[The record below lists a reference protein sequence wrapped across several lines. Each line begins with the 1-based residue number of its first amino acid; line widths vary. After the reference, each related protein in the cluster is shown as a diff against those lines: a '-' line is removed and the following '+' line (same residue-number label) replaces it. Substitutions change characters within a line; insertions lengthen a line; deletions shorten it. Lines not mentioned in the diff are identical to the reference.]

1 MKPARW
7 GLFASSPVVNR
18 LSLPLAWVWLLAIE
32 LCSPL
37 CRAGEAPLTLRT
49 ADFLLDA
56 VATPPPDA
64 SVWQAQALPDN
75 WNLTRP
81 GVGGF
86 GWYRMRFDLPARPQQ
101 VFAVYLRKLSMNAA
115 IYVNGHYVGDGG
127 RFSEPVARHWN
138 RPLVFAVPPE
148 LLQPGVNILHVR
160 LWAYSNSRG
169 GLDEIQ
175 IGSKADLYP
184 VYERRYFI
192 QTILPQLCNI
202 VVAALGLFALAIGLR
217 QRTDPTYVFF
227 FVFSLLWAFRSTH
240 TFIRDIPMPAFFWDI
255 LVQSSHGW
263 CALLFIVLAMRYS
276 GVRWPVFDAG
286 LIAYGVLGPIV
297 MYLGGPAKL
306 HSIANNWSF
315 VMVPVAIFFEGFLIR
330 EAWRARTVVSALL
343 AAVWALIIAAST
355 HDGLVHRNKLAFDS
369 FYLTSYVMVLLSF
382 VMGWLLVRRF
392 VFALDTAEKLNLEL
406 EQRVADKHAELEQNF
421 QRMQEMQRQSDIAE
435 ERSRLMSEMHDGV
448 GSQVIATLDAVEHGQ
463 SQPGDIA
470 RDLRDILD
478 SLRLTIDSLQPS
490 ENDLLTVLGN
500 LRYRLA
506 GRLKRQNIQL
516 NWQVQDV
523 PAMATLTPQNVLHIL
538 RILQEAFT
546 NIIKHARAT
555 AITVSTGFDQTHV
568 YISVVDN
575 GCGFSGEREGRGL
588 GNLRRRAR
596 QLGAQI
602 EISSSPSGTVLQLR
616 IPYGLQPLAVAGGVS
631 A

>member
-1 MKPARW
+1 M
-7 GLFASSPVVNR
+7 ASHPS
-18 LSLPLAWVWLLAIE
+18 SALAWLWLVAVT
-32 LCSPL
+32 LCSL
-37 CRAGEAPLTLRT
+37 QCYGSEAPLTLH
-49 ADFLLDA
+49 AAQFVFDA
-56 VATPPPDA
+56 GAAPPPDA
-64 SVWQAQALPDN
+64 GPWQAQDLPDN
-75 WNLTRP
+75 WNLSRP

-86 GWYRMRFDLPARPQQ
+86 GWYRVRFDLPTQPQQ

-115 IYVNGHYVGDGG
+115 VYVNRHNVGDGG

-138 RPLVFAVPPE
+138 RPLLFTVPPE
-148 LLQPGVNILHVR
+148 LLQAGENVLHVR
-160 LWAYSNSRG
+160 LWAYPNSRG
-169 GLDEIQ
+169 GLDEIR
-175 IGSKADLYP
+175 IGPKAHLHP

-202 VVAALGLFALAIGLR
+202 VVAALGLFALAIGIR
-217 QRTDPTYVFF
+217 QRTDSTYVFF

-240 TFIRDIPMPAFFWDI
+240 TFVRDIPMPAFLWDI
-255 LVQSSHGW
+255 WVQSSHGW

-276 GVRWPVFDAG
+276 GVRWRSFDAG

-330 EAWRARTVVSALL
+330 EAWRTRSVVSALL

-369 FYLTSYVMVLLSF
+369 FYLTSYVMVLLSL

-392 VFALDTAEKLNLEL
+392 VSALDTAEKLNLDL
-406 EQRVADKHAELEQNF
+406 EQRVTQKHSELEQNF
-421 QRMQEMQRQSDIAE
+421 RRLQAMQRHSAIAE

-448 GSQVIATLDAVEHGQ
+448 GSQVIATLDAVERGQ

-500 LRYRLA
+500 LRYRLE
-506 GRLKRQNIQL
+506 GRLKRQGIHL
-516 NWQVQDV
+516 NWQVRDV
-523 PAMATLTPQNVLHIL
+523 PPMSALTPQNVLHIL

-555 AITVSTGFDQTHV
+555 AITVSTGFDQSYVHV
-568 YISVVDN
+568 SVSDD

-588 GNLRRRAR
+588 GNMRRRAL
-596 QLGAQI
+596 QLGAQL
-602 EISSSPSGTVLQLR
+602 EISSSSAGTVLRLR
-616 IPYGLQPLAVAGGVS
+616 IPYESQLSAAAEQALA
-631 A
+631 